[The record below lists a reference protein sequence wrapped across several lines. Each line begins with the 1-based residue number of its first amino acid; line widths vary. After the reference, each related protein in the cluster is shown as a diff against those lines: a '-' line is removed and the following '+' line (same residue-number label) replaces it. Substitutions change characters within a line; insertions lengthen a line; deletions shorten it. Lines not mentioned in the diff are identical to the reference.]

1 MQNPF
6 APEAAFAPKLS
17 KHEAKADTTTRVA
30 REIMD
35 AELNKRE
42 AKTERLRLAR
52 LAQEAAA
59 PAEEPKKKKAA
70 PKKKAAKRG
79 QGT

>member
-6 APEAAFAPKLS
+6 APEAAFAPKMS

-42 AKTERLRLAR
+42 AKTERLRLA
-52 LAQEAAA
+52 AKG
-59 PAEEPKKKKAA
+59 PAKKKKAA
-70 PKKKAAKRG
+70 PKKKAARKG
-79 QGT
+79 QGS

>member
-35 AELNKRE
+35 SEVNKRE

-52 LAQEAAA
+52 LAKEAEA
-59 PAEEPKKKKAA
+59 PADEPKKKAT
-70 PKKKAAKRG
+70 PKKKAVKRG